1 MKRIVPVLAFA
12 LALAVGGRAQA
23 APIVGGVT
31 DVTFDAGIAALFSG
45 IDPLG
50 TATLNGLTATFPI
63 TGGTTE
69 PFILIEHEGSGL
81 GLSTVGG
88 SNRLDLLNF
97 LIDVD
102 ALTVFGDV
110 GLDNSGPLLFD
121 LPLFS
126 IEEGL
131 RLALTTQSA
140 GALAQYLGIGVGADL
155 TGLEIATA
163 NPQPKIPE
171 PGVLLLM
178 GMGLVALG
186 RRMHGSRQ

>member
-1 MKRIVPVLAFA
+1 
-12 LALAVGGRAQA
+12 
-23 APIVGGVT
+23 
-31 DVTFDAGIAALFSG
+31 
-45 IDPLG
+45 
-50 TATLNGLTATFPI
+50 
-63 TGGTTE
+63 
-69 PFILIEHEGSGL
+69 
-81 GLSTVGG
+81 VGG

-126 IEEGL
+126 IEPGL
-131 RLALTTQSA
+131 RLALTSQSA